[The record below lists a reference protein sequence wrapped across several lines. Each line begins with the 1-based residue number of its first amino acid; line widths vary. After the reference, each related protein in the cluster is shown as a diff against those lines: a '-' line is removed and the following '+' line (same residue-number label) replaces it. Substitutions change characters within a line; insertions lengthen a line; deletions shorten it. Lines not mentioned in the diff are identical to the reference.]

1 VDKLLLVLE
10 RGAFEVGDNVGDGAL
25 DELDFVGDGSALGN
39 GGGGL
44 GLTVA
49 VDVGRGSVSGGRSG
63 GGFFS
68 VETVEFFLGLGD
80 VLVNVSG
87 VTFLLNQPAAMK
99 KKTYTLSLGVLVSLP
114 EIQLGLDFLANS
126 GDVSS
131 AHGRFNGHESAVFH
145 D

>member
-1 VDKLLLVLE
+1 VDKLSLVLE

-68 VETVEFFLGLGD
+68 LETVEFFLGLGD

-87 VTFLLNQPAAMK
+87 VTFLLNQQAAMTK
-99 KKTYTLSLGVLVSLP
+99 KN
-114 EIQLGLDFLANS
+114 IHAQS
-126 GDVSS
+126 GRPGQPSRNP
-131 AHGRFNGHESAVFH
+131 AWP
-145 D
+145 